1 MIYIY
6 ASMLAGGQ
14 IFYVVACEIAVYYTL
29 HTNIIGGLAPHGSN
43 SSALAIGVLQSCP
56 EPLI

>member
-14 IFYVVACEIAVYYTL
+14 IFDVVACEIAVYSTS

-43 SSALAIGVLQSCP
+43 SSASAMGVLQSCP
-56 EPLI
+56 KPLI